1 MTITIKSRKYAITIL
16 NTMNISLL
24 APDEL
29 LSNDRLGVAEKC
41 FMGAK
46 NESTKNSL
54 DLKDV
59 SQPSQLLSYNG
70 FDSLSLIISFIL
82 STKFIWKREQ
92 HITSPAN
99 WNWKEPAK

>member
-1 MTITIKSRKYAITIL
+1 MTITFKSTKYAKTIL

-24 APDEL
+24 ASDEL

-54 DLKDV
+54 DLQDV
-59 SQPSQLLSYNG
+59 SQPSQPLSYNG
-70 FDSLSLIISFIL
+70 FDSFAHNQFYIINKVYL
-82 STKFIWKREQ
+82 KKR
-92 HITSPAN
+92 TT
-99 WNWKEPAK
+99 